1 MILLLCLLGAT
12 TPALGDDTYTLTLHF
27 QRMHCDECKREAEAT
42 VKRLSGFVGVTF
54 AETAAVVILGDKSPI
69 PAVAGLPKDMGY
81 RGSSL
86 VIHGTVSFSGDK
98 ATLVAKGSGAT
109 ISLAGAEKLAELKKK
124 IGGKNR
130 FQVSGGLTGKSLQL
144 ESFQA
149 ADWKD

>member
-1 MILLLCLLGAT
+1 MILLLCLLG
-12 TPALGDDTYTLTLHF
+12 PAAAVGDDTYTLTLHF
-27 QRMHCDECKREAEAT
+27 QRMHCDECKREAEAA
-42 VKRLSGFVGVTF
+42 VRRLSGFVGVSF
-54 AETAAVVILGDKSPI
+54 AETAAVVILGEKSPP

-86 VIHGTVSFSGDK
+86 TIHGTISFSGEK

-109 ISLAGAEKLAELKKK
+109 LPLGGAEKLAELKKK

-130 FQVSGGLTGKSLQL
+130 FQVSGNLVGKSLQL

>member
-1 MILLLCLLGAT
+1 MILLLCLLGLAG
-12 TPALGDDTYTLTLHF
+12 PVAADDTYTLTLLF

-42 VKRLSGFVGVTF
+42 VKRVPGFVAVKF
-54 AETAAVVILGDKSPI
+54 LETAAVVIIADKSPL

-81 RGSSL
+81 LGASL
-86 VIHGTVSFSGDK
+86 TIHGTVSFTGDK

-109 ISLAGAEKLAELKKK
+109 LSLTGNKVGDLKKNA
-124 IGGKNR
+124 GGKNR
-130 FQVSGGLTGKSLQL
+130 FQVTGGLAGKSLAL